1 MTAATGLPEADLAS
15 IKGLLTA
22 LKDRKSYQ
30 PGPVAVAAVPEWS
43 GPHEFTIDG
52 DQVAIATAP
61 SVLALRDVLRRRTD
75 TDWLVMLTDRPATEI
90 PSGVAEH
97 LVTGRLVNL
106 DPFPLLRSAFAASQQ
121 EFGLLGNNSAIA
133 RAVLREI
140 GEQPT
145 PAPGGVLTNEHVFT
159 ELAVSRFGWPRTDVT
174 PHHVA
179 VWSADPLHT
188 RQYDTWV
195 AHADTALADEFLDWL
210 SRQLGELGPVL
221 VSAWRRR
228 GPAGIVPLGLVA
240 GLLAASP
247 QPGEDAAESIPRIRA
262 RLEMQVDDIA
272 VTERQLGAWGAVASV
287 AVATVSDPGPVLTAA
302 EALVPEL
309 QARPLLARSDVLPSA
324 LAVRITTFAVRLAA
338 AAATVIADGEQARS
352 VDLSPVDNAWASV
365 RAHRDAHLDMY
376 NAPNDV
382 QVGAAALRLLHRLV
396 ATPGRAAVSVAG
408 WLNEYR
414 ADLSWVDS
422 AINRAYVGADDPQL
436 AAANHLLLDAV
447 RVWRARLDRE
457 FASLL
462 ASAGVHRETG
472 SGAPL
477 YVEDVLDRVVV
488 PITDAEGTGSGLGL
502 SDDKVQASVL
512 LVVADG
518 MDVASANDIVTDA
531 TRNRRPQWQN
541 CIRADD
547 DGPLTAVAALPSV
560 TQVSRCSLLSGT
572 LAVGGQDRE
581 RNGFANWLQ
590 RHGLRGGG
598 PVLFHKADLEAVS
611 KGHSLA
617 SEVRQAVQDTR
628 HRRVVACV
636 LNDIDDALDRSDP
649 IGTSWSVSSFKHL
662 DALLTEAAAVGRTV
676 VLVSDHGHVVE
687 RREQPSVQRGDQ
699 ISARYRAVGGD
710 VGDDEV
716 LVDGERVLTDD
727 HQAVLAVDEQ
737 LRYTRI
743 KAGYHGGAALSEVAV
758 SVSVLVNGAIPQGL
772 EPSGFAPPAWWDLDG
787 VEPQVP
793 PRDTP
798 AVTAPPAPSRRPARP
813 PKPTKPVQ
821 SRSQGSLFDV
831 GEPTTPTDNDPTMD
845 DAAFDAVGRL
855 LESDLFLAQF
865 RRYGR
870 NVTKLGVGA
879 LLREAD
885 AANGVVSR
893 AKAAEIL
900 HMRPSQARGAIAHI
914 SQIFNVDGVAV
925 IGAQGDDVTFALP
938 LMFEQ
943 FGVDR

>member
-133 RAVLREI
+133 RAVLHEV
-140 GEQPT
+140 GEHPT

-210 SRQLGELGPVL
+210 GRQLGELGPVL

-247 QPGEDAAESIPRIRA
+247 QPGEDAAEAIPRIRA

-302 EALVPEL
+302 KALVPEL

-324 LAVRITTFAVRLAA
+324 LPVRITTFAVRLAA
-338 AAATVIADGEQARS
+338 AAGKVIADGEQARS

-365 RAHRDAHLDMY
+365 RAHRDAHLDTY

-396 ATPGRAAVSVAG
+396 AAPAPAAVSVAG
-408 WLNEYR
+408 WLTAYR

-472 SGAPL
+472 TGAPL
-477 YVEDVLDRVVV
+477 YIEDVLDRVVA
-488 PITDAEGTGSGLGL
+488 PI
-502 SDDKVQASVL
+502 
-512 LVVADG
+512 
-518 MDVASANDIVTDA
+518 TDA

-547 DGPLTAVAALPSV
+547 DGPLTALAALPSV

-572 LAVGGQDRE
+572 LTVGGQDRE
-581 RNGFANWLQ
+581 RRGFANWLQ
-590 RHGLRGGG
+590 RHGLRSGG

-699 ISARYRAVGGD
+699 ISARYRAAGGD

-727 HQAVLAVDEQ
+727 HRAVLAVDEQ

-758 SVSVLVNGAIPQGL
+758 SVSVLVNGAVPEGL

-787 VEPQVP
+787 VGSQVAPQ
-793 PRDTP
+793 DTP
-798 AVTAPPAPSRRPARP
+798 VVTAPPAPSRRPARP
-813 PKPTKPVQ
+813 PKLTKPVQSQ

-831 GEPTTPTDNDPTMD
+831 GEPTTPADRDETVGD

-893 AKAAEIL
+893 AKVAEIL

-925 IGAQGDDVTFALP
+925 IGAQGDDITFALP

-943 FGVDR
+943 FGVAR